1 MNDDQIDSLESIV
14 CEAAHN
20 AQVAYCRFSASVSCD
35 SYTGGDWIYDVENIE
50 MAAQRLLNIGNSRC
64 SLATLL
70 KTDMEVD
77 VHALKVQSEEYCQKI
92 NEMLNN
98 CQQ

>member
-1 MNDDQIDSLESIV
+1 MNDDKIDSLESIV

-20 AQVAYCRFSASVSCD
+20 AQVAYFRFSCSDC
-35 SYTGGDWIYDVENIE
+35 YNGYNGGDWIYDVEKIE
-50 MAAQRLLNIGNSRC
+50 MVAQRLLNIGNSRC

-70 KTDMEVD
+70 KTDMEVESHD
-77 VHALKVQSEEYCQKI
+77 LKAQSEEYCQKI
-92 NEMLNN
+92 NELLNN